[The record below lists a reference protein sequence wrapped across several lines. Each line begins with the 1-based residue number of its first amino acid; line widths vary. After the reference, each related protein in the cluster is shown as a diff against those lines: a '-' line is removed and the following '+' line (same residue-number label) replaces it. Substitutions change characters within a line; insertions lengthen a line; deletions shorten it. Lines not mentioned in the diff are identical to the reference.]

1 MTQKESANPR
11 PLDGIT
17 VLSLEHAVAAPF
29 ASRQLADLGARVIK
43 VERPGS
49 GDFARNYDSRVKGQ
63 SSYFVWLNRSKESIT
78 LDIRHPDGARVIRQL
93 LEKCDVLVQNLAPG
107 ASSRL
112 GLSAAALRPSHPRLI
127 VCDISGYGQNGP
139 YRDRRAYD
147 LLIQAE
153 TGLLT
158 LTGTP
163 EAPSRAGISV
173 ADIAAG
179 MYAYSQ
185 ILVALLQR
193 GRTGRGSHI
202 DVSMLEALGEWMGNP
217 MYYAFANQPQAPRSA
232 ASHPSVYPY
241 GPFAMREGAVIF
253 SVQNEREW
261 ETFCRIVMA
270 QPALRQDAKFCTVEQ
285 RNAHRGELQALIEA
299 RFAALESATVIA
311 LLDEAGIGNARMNDM
326 HGFWNHPQL
335 AARGRWTEVASP
347 GGPVPA
353 LFPPGASDAFTCR
366 MDPIPAVGEHSDAIL
381 GELGYTEDEI
391 RKLRAGN
398 VI

>member
-1 MTQKESANPR
+1 MTPEIPANPR
-11 PLDGIT
+11 PLEGIT
-17 VLSLEHAVAAPF
+17 VLSLEHAVAAPY

-49 GDFARNYDSRVKGQ
+49 GDFARNYDSRVKGL

-107 ASSRL
+107 ASARL
-112 GLSAAALRPSHPRLI
+112 GLSAAALRPLHPRLI
-127 VCDISGYGQNGP
+127 VCDISGYGQDGP

-153 TGLLT
+153 AGLLT

-173 ADIAAG
+173 ADISAG

-202 DVSMLEALGEWMGNP
+202 DVSMLETLGEWMGNP
-217 MYYAFANQPQAPRSA
+217 MYYAYADQSQAPRSA

-270 QPALRQDAKFCTVEQ
+270 RPELQHDAKFCTVVQ

-311 LLDEAGIGNARMNDM
+311 LLDEAGIGNAHMNDM
-326 HGFWNHPQL
+326 HGFWKHPQL
-335 AARGRWTEVASP
+335 AARGRWTEVGSP
-347 GGPVPA
+347 AGPVPA
-353 LFPPGASDAFTCR
+353 LLPPGTSDAFTCR
-366 MDPIPAVGEHSDAIL
+366 MDPIPAVGEHTNAIL
-381 GELGYTEDEI
+381 RELGYADAKI
-391 RKLRAGN
+391 QKLRNGG
-398 VI
+398 VV